1 MLLMSYTN
9 ISPSFIL
16 ILSSIQEKQ
25 IFFLICSNIHV
36 DAINFEV
43 SIHKKNNLN
52 ILKRNIFPSN
62 KNFHLLSIK
71 DFIIVEKIFW

>member
-1 MLLMSYTN
+1 M
-9 ISPSFIL
+9 
-16 ILSSIQEKQ
+16 
-25 IFFLICSNIHV
+25 HV